1 MIAVEEDEKKRRKL
15 QNLANK
21 QQQNA
26 SVPSKVF
33 KFIDRKFSTDYIE
46 YPSGNS
52 AGQEG
57 GSASASKN
65 L

>member
-1 MIAVEEDEKKRRKL
+1 LIAVEEDEKKRRKL

-21 QQQNA
+21 QQNT

-33 KFIDRKFSTDYIE
+33 KFIDRKFSTDY
-46 YPSGNS
+46 PSRNT
-52 AGQEG
+52 AGQED